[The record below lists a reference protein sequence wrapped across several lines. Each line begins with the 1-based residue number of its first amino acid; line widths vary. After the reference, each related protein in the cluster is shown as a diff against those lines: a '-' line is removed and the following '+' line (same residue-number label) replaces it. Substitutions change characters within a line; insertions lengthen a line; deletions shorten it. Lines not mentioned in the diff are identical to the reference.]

1 MSTNEERRARK
12 AEKRAANKA
21 KRQQR
26 HKNARLDTRGAD
38 AVVNDERDILGN
50 NGPDEDLD
58 TDGLFVGLD
67 DVPVNEVPHEDEHVS
82 EPDDGEF
89 VPEPE
94 GNDFVPAS
102 EDGDV
107 AVSQQDVSELESEG
121 GEFVPETDDGD
132 AVVSQQDAPESESI
146 SEPEPDVEGSGMD
159 SLVKPEFVSE
169 PDVEVPVDLV
179 PEPDDDEFVPEHGA
193 EDEGSIEFGPEFVQ
207 EPDDMTR
214 FEAGD
219 EVSAGDSDASQ
230 QGKDEDEDIF
240 ESVVDGHVSDDTEY
254 VDEAHGTYQ
263 GEDPSSSMEDG
274 QEVSDVQEPD
284 DNSLGINMDDPFGD
298 MTEDQLDAE
307 LGDFEPEPERAVV
320 DDGIVDETVEEDE
333 TVVEPEEPDDV
344 FGDEAM
350 GKALLNDRRYRHPLE
365 DPNSDIISR
374 SEDTGSMFR
383 EYDSGQEFVEKYDS
397 GDFEEVDTSDDFE
410 EADTSGDFE
419 ETDDSGD
426 FDEDV
431 HDDDLEFVSES
442 ESTEHDAKISEDV
455 NEPDAEAKKE
465 ETKQERKER
474 LKLEKAA
481 KRKAKKDKGKGDEP
495 AVASQSGDDGE
506 SKDVS
511 DMELIEDEP
520 EEKPEPVAK
529 PTRQELKEQRKSDWE
544 QVRADMQAY
553 RLYKKAGNKGPLDR
567 NFKIEEKPADDSK
580 ANDKPDAK
588 TKDSKNG
595 KAETPAPN
603 KKPNKR
609 GGMSAVIRE
618 SVVEAVWPDFLEN
631 HNFIV
636 ERDGETW
643 GVGLFFD
650 TAAIGGFNKKSKNDE
665 SKGGILEAL
674 SSGLLKHLVTEKLMD
689 DECIIFIPC
698 TETMSVIDEYSILY
712 NAEYTLCY
720 VNGDGDY
727 ELSDLS
733 ITASEVDAILM
744 DNTSVSDWIKEHT
757 PASEIEKQNGEEI
770 IEDVPDDEP
779 EETKADEPAPRQPEY
794 LDDDF
799 DEFADV
805 YADDEDEDE
814 LGYDED
820 TDYNEDLDEI
830 EATEA
835 SEEDVVSYDV
845 VTDTI
850 VRTFYSDDLRL
861 EVSTEPFDALF
872 VHKNGFIPFQGNR
885 VELFDKDDSFL
896 GQAISEMVK
905 DYNTQ
910 LEGMHYANIQKLRA
924 DYYTLAN
931 LACSRIAERY
941 DMDNINTEVGK
952 IKKGIDDEYA
962 LRLSTQEER
971 AHAETNRLDK
981 EWRDKLD
988 EVGKAAAEKARTTY
1002 TDRFLRAHNDDLA
1015 HVMPNIKL
1023 ADETEYKAKLQELH
1037 DTRRH
1042 DAAEELD
1049 KFVNEIVAKLSEKHA
1064 EMMAAESEL
1073 RDAWATDLRK
1083 YVDEHRKDEFARA
1096 AALAERQRQR
1106 SEADIVKAEMIGS
1119 LNKLRSEFATSEANW
1134 KNHTEAMQAQHEEEL
1149 RAKDQLRE
1157 QKMAED
1163 EQEKTRLKA
1172 VIDDLSHQ
1180 LETLDQVKETEYK
1193 TRVTQLENESLSWK
1207 SELDHQRAKHKRQN
1221 IVSATLAII
1230 AILAALSVGFI
1241 GGAYVNLKA
1250 DRTKAQ
1256 QAIVNEIDEKLEENS
1271 LVEAGE

>member
-26 HKNARLDTRGAD
+26 HKNERLDTRGAD

-50 NGPDEDLD
+50 NGPEDDMD

-67 DVPVNEVPHEDEHVS
+67 DVPVNEVSHEDKVAVES
-82 EPDDGEF
+82 DDEL
-89 VPEPE
+89 VPES
-94 GNDFVPAS
+94 DT
-102 EDGDV
+102 DG
-107 AVSQQDVSELESEG
+107 
-121 GEFVPETDDGD
+121 
-132 AVVSQQDAPESESI
+132 
-146 SEPEPDVEGSGMD
+146 
-159 SLVKPEFVSE
+159 FVSE
-169 PDVEVPVDLV
+169 TDGNDDVDSQQAE
-179 PEPDDDEFVPEHGA
+179 A
-193 EDEGSIEFGPEFVQ
+193 EDEGQAEYIPEPELDADDSDVVASQSEVESGDEDESQFEYVPEQEFVSDSEQ
-207 EPDDMTR
+207 DSDMTR

-219 EVSAGDSDASQ
+219 EVSADDSDAVASQ
-230 QGKDEDEDIF
+230 QSEDDDEDIF

-254 VDEAHGTYQ
+254 VDEAHGADQ
-263 GEDPSSSMEDG
+263 VEEPSSSMEDG
-274 QEVSDVQEPD
+274 QEVSDGKEPD
-284 DNSLGINMDDPFGD
+284 DDGLGIDMDDPFGD

-344 FGDEAM
+344 FSDEAM

-383 EYDSGQEFVEKYDS
+383 EYDSGQEFVEKDDS

-455 NEPDAEAKKE
+455 NELDAEAKKE

-481 KRKAKKDKGKGDEP
+481 KRKAKKDKGKVDEP

-506 SKDVS
+506 SEDVEETP
-511 DMELIEDEP
+511 D
-520 EEKPEPVAK
+520 EEKTEPVAK
-529 PTRQELKEQRKSDWE
+529 PTRQELKEQRKGDWE
-544 QVRADMQAY
+544 QVHADMQAY
-553 RLYKKAGNKGPLDR
+553 KLYKKAGNKGPLDR
-567 NFKIEEKPADDSK
+567 NFKVEEKPVGDDG
-580 ANDKPDAK
+580 KPDAMPNK
-588 TKDSKNG
+588 TKKG
-595 KAETPAPN
+595 KAETPAPK

-770 IEDVPDDEP
+770 IEDVPDDAP
-779 EETKADEPAPRQPEY
+779 EETEAEEPAPRQPEY

-814 LGYDED
+814 LGYNED

-1073 RDAWATDLRK
+1073 RDAWAADLRK

-1180 LETLDQVKETEYK
+1180 LETLDKVKETEYK

-1256 QAIVNEIDEKLEENS
+1256 QAIVNEIDEQLEENS

>member
-26 HKNARLDTRGAD
+26 HKNERLDTRGAD

-50 NGPDEDLD
+50 NGPDDDLD

-82 EPDDGEF
+82 EPGDDEFMPEPDDGEF
-89 VPEPE
+89 VSEPE
-94 GNDFVPAS
+94 GNDFVPES
-102 EDGDV
+102 EDGDAV
-107 AVSQQDVSELESEG
+107 VSQQDVSELESDDD
-121 GEFVPETDDGD
+121 EFVPETDYGN
-132 AVVSQQDAPESESI
+132 AVVSQQDAPESEFI
-146 SEPEPDVEGSGMD
+146 PEPETEAEGSGMD
-159 SLVKPEFVSE
+159 SSVESEFVSE
-169 PDVEVPVDLV
+169 PDVEVPVELV
-179 PEPDDDEFVPEHGA
+179 SEPDDDEFVPES
-193 EDEGSIEFGPEFVQ
+193 EDEGSVESGPEFVQ
-207 EPDDMTR
+207 EPDSMTR

-219 EVSAGDSDASQ
+219 ENQADGNIVASQ
-230 QGKDEDEDIF
+230 QSED
-240 ESVVDGHVSDDTEY
+240 V
-254 VDEAHGTYQ
+254 
-263 GEDPSSSMEDG
+263 
-274 QEVSDVQEPD
+274 PD
-284 DNSLGINMDDPFGD
+284 DNTLGIDMDDPFGD

-307 LGDFEPEPERAVV
+307 LGDFEPEPEREVV
-320 DDGIVDETVEEDE
+320 ENEPAEEPAEEDD
-333 TVVEPEEPDDV
+333 VFVAPDDDDDI

-350 GKALLNDRRYRHPLE
+350 GKAILNDRRYRHPLE

-374 SEDTGSMFR
+374 SEDTGSTFR
-383 EYDSGQEFVEKYDS
+383 EYDSGQEFVEKDDS

-410 EADTSGDFE
+410 E
-419 ETDDSGD
+419 TDDSGD
-426 FDEDV
+426 FDEDA

-442 ESTEHDAKISEDV
+442 ESVEHDAKISEDV
-455 NEPDAEAKKE
+455 NESEDEPKKE
-465 ETKQERKER
+465 ETKRERKER

-481 KRKAKKDKGKGDEP
+481 RKKAKKDKNKGESSEDKPVEDEP
-495 AVASQSGDDGE
+495 AEDGSVEDVE
-506 SKDVS
+506 SVEDADTV
-511 DMELIEDEP
+511 EDEAS
-520 EEKPEPVAK
+520 EEKPDPVVK
-529 PTRQELKEQRKSDWE
+529 LTRQELKEQRKSDWE
-544 QVRADMQAY
+544 QVHADMQAY
-553 RLYKKAGNKGPLDR
+553 KLYKKAGNKGPLDR
-567 NFKIEEKPADDSK
+567 NFKVEEKPAVDSK
-580 ANDKPDAK
+580 PEDKADDK
-588 TKDSKNG
+588 QKKG
-595 KAETPAPN
+595 KAETPAPK

-631 HNFIV
+631 HNFVI

-650 TAAIGGFNKKSKNDE
+650 TSVIGGFNKKSKNDE

-779 EETKADEPAPRQPEY
+779 EETKAEEPAPRQPEY

-814 LGYDED
+814 LGYNED

-1073 RDAWATDLRK
+1073 RDAWAADLRK

-1134 KNHTEAMQAQHEEEL
+1134 KNHTEAIQAQHEEEL

-1163 EQEKTRLKA
+1163 EQEKNRLKA

>member
-26 HKNARLDTRGAD
+26 HKNVRLDTRGAD

-50 NGPDEDLD
+50 NGPDDDLD

-67 DVPVNEVPHEDEHVS
+67 DVPVNEVLHEDEGTTESVDAM

-89 VPEPE
+89 VPEP
-94 GNDFVPAS
+94 
-102 EDGDV
+102 DGDDVV
-107 AVSQQDVSELESEG
+107 ASQQGADSEAEDESRAEYIP
-121 GEFVPETDDGD
+121 EPEPVPDIDGGD
-132 AVVSQQDAPESESI
+132 AVDSQSE
-146 SEPEPDVEGSGMD
+146 DDSG
-159 SLVKPEFVSE
+159 
-169 PDVEVPVDLV
+169 
-179 PEPDDDEFVPEHGA
+179 
-193 EDEGSIEFGPEFVQ
+193 DEGSIECVSEPEFVSDP
-207 EPDDMTR
+207 ELDSDVTR

-219 EVSAGDSDASQ
+219 GVPADDSDVVVSQ
-230 QGKDEDEDIF
+230 QGEDEDIF
-240 ESVVDGHVSDDTEY
+240 ESVINEHVSVNAGY
-254 VDEAHGTYQ
+254 VDETHGAGDDDEPLSGGGDEQ
-263 GEDPSSSMEDG
+263 ELGSDGSQVCDDEFISGEGDG
-274 QEVSDVQEPD
+274 QEPD
-284 DNSLGINMDDPFGD
+284 DDNPGIDIDDPFGD

-307 LGDFEPEPERAVV
+307 LGDFESEPDREA
-320 DDGIVDETVEEDE
+320 VDEEPDEEPVEEDD
-333 TVVEPEEPDDV
+333 VFVEPEEPDDV

-383 EYDSGQEFVEKYDS
+383 EYDSGQEFVEKDDS

-410 EADTSGDFE
+410 EADMSGDFE

-495 AVASQSGDDGE
+495 AVASQFGDDGE

-520 EEKPEPVAK
+520 EEKPKPVAK

-595 KAETPAPN
+595 KAETPAPK

-650 TAAIGGFNKKSKNDE
+650 TAVIGGFSKKSKNDE

-779 EETKADEPAPRQPEY
+779 EETKDDEPAPRQPEY

-814 LGYDED
+814 LGYNED

-1073 RDAWATDLRK
+1073 RDAWAADLRK

>member
-26 HKNARLDTRGAD
+26 HKNERLDTRGAD

-50 NGPDEDLD
+50 NGPDDDLD

-82 EPDDGEF
+82 EPGDDEFMPEPDDGEF
-89 VPEPE
+89 VSEPE
-94 GNDFVPAS
+94 GNDFVPES
-102 EDGDV
+102 EDGDAV
-107 AVSQQDVSELESEG
+107 VSQQDVSELESDDD
-121 GEFVPETDDGD
+121 EFVPETDYGN
-132 AVVSQQDAPESESI
+132 AVVSQQDAPESEFI
-146 SEPEPDVEGSGMD
+146 PEPETEAEGSGMD
-159 SLVKPEFVSE
+159 SSVESEFVSE
-169 PDVEVPVDLV
+169 PDVEVPVELV
-179 PEPDDDEFVPEHGA
+179 SEPDDDEFVPES
-193 EDEGSIEFGPEFVQ
+193 EDEGSVESGPEFVQ
-207 EPDDMTR
+207 EPDSMTR

-219 EVSAGDSDASQ
+219 ENQADGNIVASQ
-230 QGKDEDEDIF
+230 QSED
-240 ESVVDGHVSDDTEY
+240 V
-254 VDEAHGTYQ
+254 
-263 GEDPSSSMEDG
+263 
-274 QEVSDVQEPD
+274 PD
-284 DNSLGINMDDPFGD
+284 DNTLGIDMDDPFGD

-307 LGDFEPEPERAVV
+307 LGDFEPEPEREVV
-320 DDGIVDETVEEDE
+320 ENEPAEEPAEEDD
-333 TVVEPEEPDDV
+333 VFVAPDDDDDI

-350 GKALLNDRRYRHPLE
+350 GKAILNDRRYRHPLE

-374 SEDTGSMFR
+374 SEDTGSTFR
-383 EYDSGQEFVEKYDS
+383 EYDSGQEFVEKDDS

-410 EADTSGDFE
+410 E
-419 ETDDSGD
+419 TDDSGD
-426 FDEDV
+426 FDEDA

-442 ESTEHDAKISEDV
+442 ESVEHDAKISEDV
-455 NEPDAEAKKE
+455 NESEDEPKKE
-465 ETKQERKER
+465 ETKRERKER

-481 KRKAKKDKGKGDEP
+481 RKKAKKDKNKGESSEDKPVEDEP
-495 AVASQSGDDGE
+495 AEDGSVEDVE
-506 SKDVS
+506 SVEDADTV
-511 DMELIEDEP
+511 EDEAS
-520 EEKPEPVAK
+520 EEKPDPVVK
-529 PTRQELKEQRKSDWE
+529 LTRQELKEQRKSDWE
-544 QVRADMQAY
+544 QVHADMQAY
-553 RLYKKAGNKGPLDR
+553 KLYKKAGNKGPLDR
-567 NFKIEEKPADDSK
+567 NFKVEEKPAVDSK
-580 ANDKPDAK
+580 PEDKADDK
-588 TKDSKNG
+588 QKKG
-595 KAETPAPN
+595 KAETPAPK

-631 HNFIV
+631 HNFVI

-650 TAAIGGFNKKSKNDE
+650 TSVIGGFNKKSKNDE

-779 EETKADEPAPRQPEY
+779 EETKAEEPAPRQPEY

-814 LGYDED
+814 LGYNED

-1023 ADETEYKAKLQELH
+1023 ADETAYKAKLQELH

-1073 RDAWATDLRK
+1073 RDAWAADLRK

-1134 KNHTEAMQAQHEEEL
+1134 KNHTEAIQAQHEEEL

-1163 EQEKTRLKA
+1163 EQEKNRLKA

>member
-1 MSTNEERRARK
+1 MSMNEERRVRK

-26 HKNARLDTRGAD
+26 HKNERLDTRGAD

-50 NGPDEDLD
+50 NGPDDDLG

-82 EPDDGEF
+82 EPGDDESMSEPDDDESMPEPDDGDF
-89 VPEPE
+89 VPE
-94 GNDFVPAS
+94 S
-102 EDGDV
+102 EDGD
-107 AVSQQDVSELESEG
+107 AVVSEQDVSELESEG
-121 GEFVPETDDGD
+121 DEFVPETDDGD
-132 AVVSQQDAPESESI
+132 NVVVSQQDAPESEFI
-146 SEPEPDVEGSGMD
+146 PDPEPEAEGSGMD
-159 SLVKPEFVSE
+159 SSVEPEFVSE
-169 PDVEVPVDLV
+169 PDVEVPVELV
-179 PEPDDDEFVPEHGA
+179 SEPDDDEFVPES
-193 EDEGSIEFGPEFVQ
+193 EDEGLVESGPEFVQ
-207 EPDDMTR
+207 EPDSMTR

-219 EVSAGDSDASQ
+219 ENQADGNIVASQ
-230 QGKDEDEDIF
+230 QSED
-240 ESVVDGHVSDDTEY
+240 V
-254 VDEAHGTYQ
+254 
-263 GEDPSSSMEDG
+263 
-274 QEVSDVQEPD
+274 PD
-284 DNSLGINMDDPFGD
+284 DNTLGIDMDDPFGD

-307 LGDFEPEPERAVV
+307 LGDFEPEPEREVV
-320 DDGIVDETVEEDE
+320 ENEPVEE
-333 TVVEPEEPDDV
+333 PAEEDDVFAAPDDDDDI

-350 GKALLNDRRYRHPLE
+350 GKAILNDRRYRHPLE

-383 EYDSGQEFVEKYDS
+383 EYDSGQEFVEKDDS

-410 EADTSGDFE
+410 E
-419 ETDDSGD
+419 TDDSKD
-426 FDEDV
+426 FEEDV

-442 ESTEHDAKISEDV
+442 ESVEHDAKISEDV
-455 NEPDAEAKKE
+455 NESEDEPKKE
-465 ETKQERKER
+465 ETKRERKER

-481 KRKAKKDKGKGDEP
+481 RKKAKKDKNKGESSEDKPAEDEP
-495 AVASQSGDDGE
+495 AEDGPVE
-506 SKDVS
+506 DVEPVE
-511 DMELIEDEP
+511 DADTVEDETS
-520 EEKPEPVAK
+520 EEKPDLVVK
-529 PTRQELKEQRKSDWE
+529 LTRQELKEQRKSDWE
-544 QVRADMQAY
+544 QVHADMQAY
-553 RLYKKAGNKGPLDR
+553 KLYKKAGNKGPLDKT
-567 NFKIEEKPADDSK
+567 FKIEEKPAVDSK
-580 ANDKPDAK
+580 PEDKADDK
-588 TKDSKNG
+588 QKKG
-595 KAETPAPN
+595 KAEVPAP
-603 KKPNKR
+603 KKKSNKR

-631 HNFIV
+631 HNFVI

-650 TAAIGGFNKKSKNDE
+650 TSVIGGFNKKSKNDE

-744 DNTSVSDWIKEHT
+744 YNTSVSDWIKEHT

-779 EETKADEPAPRQPEY
+779 EETKAEKPAPRQPEY

-814 LGYDED
+814 LGYNED

-1064 EMMAAESEL
+1064 EMMAAEREL
-1073 RDAWATDLRK
+1073 RDAWAADLRK

-1134 KNHTEAMQAQHEEEL
+1134 KNHTEAMQVQHEEEL

-1163 EQEKTRLKA
+1163 EQEKKRLKA